1 MQVVIKLPGDIRS
14 SLHVFHQCLDPV
26 PPYSCRHGRQ
36 CAEPARSL
44 EDGESS
50 FKIHIGSRFIAMS
63 TILSY
68 MDLEAIVLM
77 ELLLRHLEALAQVH
91 FAFLLRRLA
100 GGKKRPQ
107 LRHGEERERT

>member
-68 MDLEAIVLM
+68 MDLGVMILVVALKANE
-77 ELLLRHLEALAQVH
+77 ELLSKNRYC
-91 FAFLLRRLA
+91 
-100 GGKKRPQ
+100 KCIKN
-107 LRHGEERERT
+107 